1 MSKINLIIHGLNHA
15 TAEFHRQEAD
25 NLRNTDRALVS
36 KIGLIIPLEP
46 GCLSQ
51 ALMTS
56 VLKSFVDRGSGIGL
70 HQDISGCECRHIG
83 ACCQVRGCVGFTK
96 F

>member
-46 GCLSQ
+46 GCFI
-51 ALMTS
+51 AG
-56 VLKSFVDRGSGIGL
+56 VDDVGFEVIRDRGNGIGL